1 MLTRHNIITES
12 PHVEAI
18 PINLVTTEDGRTLLA
33 VTEHKDGMMEI
44 VATPVTL
51 IGQNG
56 SPTSLVDVKNFNE
69 NFILHSPI
77 FQLNIEDIVDGTD
90 LQQPTENV
98 EPGTATND
106 RLKSQMSMEAK
117 CKTETSWEYR
127 SPLQNDLTTI
137 NKQDESSV
145 QKSVNDGVKRSSPG
159 RPKKTATVSLQGT
172 ECLRCDICHQEFVKR
187 TLYRKHME
195 NHAEEKPHRCPKC
208 SASFNVPTNFTLHM
222 ATHNTGEPKCPECGK
237 KFTRMASLKSHMLLH
252 EKEENLFCTECEDAF
267 STKAQLD
274 AHLKLH
280 GEKWA
285 TEEARKC
292 KLCNKQFSQPALY
305 RLHIREHYR
314 LQTKVAKQTKKG
326 TKHKTVYKCTICL
339 KSFQKPSQ
347 LMRHIRVHTG
357 EKPFKCTVCSRA
369 FTQKSSLQIHTWQH
383 NGIRPHACELC
394 NAKFSQKGN
403 LNAHIM
409 RVHNVPEGE
418 PIYGCNYCSCIFKK
432 LGSLNGHM
440 KRMHA
445 DIDEEGTTV
454 ADATSDTHP
463 ADIMES
469 DIRATVDSVITQL
482 ASLEANTEEIE
493 KSSNSKANLLSEGT
507 MKKDI
512 LQEALKNSGLPSK
525 NKTLNEG
532 TTETKKLGART
543 NFVTLLDRAP
553 DGGTRKYLTIKQRCV
568 GNIRWY
574 ACTFCHKEFKKSS
587 DLIRHLRVH
596 TQEKPFKCTHCYRSF
611 ALKSTMIAHERTHSG
626 TKRYACDSCDKTFA
640 CHGSLVG
647 HTRLHGKSKKNCNKT
662 IVDDDKN
669 SGAHTRESISGVC
682 QSSVN
687 QSKVQAKNKSKLSPE
702 AESLAQQVVLQEPLV
717 ISDTGNK
724 ICVAQV
730 ASKEKRAYDAS
741 TDPARPHKCLV
752 CQAAFRKISHLKQHH
767 RRHTGE
773 RPYECTKCD
782 RRFTSNSVLKSH
794 LHTHEDW
801 RPYGC
806 PICDAKF
813 STQSSMKRH
822 LVTHSNKR
830 PFMCPYCHKTFKT
843 YVNCRKHMKIHKHE
857 LAQRQLEQQKLQMQE
872 QSTEQIFRE
881 DSKEMRALES
891 SCSPSVSNATS
902 TNVVTT
908 VAATSAIITTAV
920 STFSD
925 NLTSFSRLGAVEISF
940 QPQLGT
946 DFSQTFPE
954 QEKTRP
960 VLSGNCDAST
970 FINHNISETVMANLE
985 NTQMLH
991 ADETGSV
998 TLPPVYS
1005 GDQAL
1010 TPESIREIEETLN
1023 QQFFNIGMNINLENS
1038 HSRHSNNANPN
1049 DFEGAKG
1056 IEEEQQTVLNVMYE
1070 NTDNDNTSNNN
1081 NNDKKDE
1088 GNDSNVEP
1096 SEEHVFSSQLDSF
1109 EMDHI
1114 ALQSDT
1120 EIDIGLVASDST
1132 SMVSILPR
1140 TAKEHRLSTSV
1151 TTSEDAQDRD
1161 DSGKTSIQT
1170 VVFISQENLSRKEDA
1185 TTELEG
1191 VNEDDIR
1198 KQCVMSPMLL
1208 TEGFGG
1214 SVQQETIKNQSEV
1227 NAMSSCTNK
1236 ISHGESLLQC
1246 HMCSQQ
1252 GFTAIGL
1259 KEHLKTH
1266 RGTKE
1271 YQCTECSSRFCT
1283 NGGLNR
1289 HSKIHVVKQ
1298 SWKCSSCE
1306 KYFSSRTQ
1314 LRSHSKIHEIS
1325 IWNAM
1330 STGTENSQI
1339 VTETSVSSDLQPV
1352 TNNGDPCLN
1361 DIAIDPD
1368 SAVSEKVL
1376 LDTMAEKA
1384 VMDQIETVSGERRER
1399 KEYTNKCK
1407 SCPKTFR
1414 KPSDLIRH
1422 VRTHTGERPYK
1433 CDFCSKSFAVK
1444 CTLDSHT
1451 KVHTGKKT
1459 FRCHVCNS
1467 MFATKGSLKVHMRL
1481 HTGSKPFKCPVCD
1494 SRFRTSGHRK
1504 VHLLKHAREH
1514 KESPKRKQKHL
1525 KVAAIAEVAADLEK
1539 LGGNIEKTSSFE
1551 LDQQQQQLPQTKD
1564 YPHLETIS
1572 VETAATCLTD
1582 QINFDTDTDTD
1593 AAIVSNNNPTM
1604 AANEGNQQLVTNL
1617 HFLLTNGL
1625 VTIQTEESLLSQSTS
1640 VNNVSYNRSTMTSD
1654 SVCIPTLCISSGI
1667 SNNDHAKEDIHT
1679 GQMMKAQL
1687 PSSSSSSSSH
1697 QKKSNNCLL
1706 TVATSTVQMEQ
1717 PLSKVFADKSLS
1729 TTTKTLTKGNSARK
1743 ECDICG
1749 KTFTKPYQVERHKRI
1764 HTGDRPYKCD
1774 LCTKSFAQKSTLQMH
1789 QKHHTGDRPYACP
1802 YCEYSFTQKGNLRTH
1817 VRRVHQLDT
1826 INAKKLKRGRQYFLP
1841 KSIQDSVLETKTL
1854 NLDDIPF
1861 VEFLK

>member
-1 MLTRHNIITES
+1 MLTRHDIITES
-12 PHVEAI
+12 PRVEAI

-56 SPTSLVDVKNFNE
+56 SPASLIDVKNFNE
-69 NFILHSPI
+69 NLILHSPI
-77 FQLNIEDIVDGTD
+77 FQLNIEDIVDGSE
-90 LQQPTENV
+90 LQQPAEDIEPDAITTEQF
-98 EPGTATND
+98 
-106 RLKSQMSMEAK
+106 KSQV
-117 CKTETSWEYR
+117 CTEVKRTPTNQEYQC
-127 SPLQNDLTTI
+127 PPQNDLLI
-137 NKQDESSV
+137 SKCDETAV
-145 QKSVNDGVKRSSPG
+145 QKPVSTDLKRNSPG
-159 RPKKTATVSLQGT
+159 RPKKNSAGSLQGT
-172 ECLRCDICHQEFVKR
+172 GSLKCDICHQEFVKR

-285 TEEARKC
+285 TEEVRKC
-292 KLCNKQFSQPALY
+292 KLCNKQFGQPALY

-314 LQTKVAKQTKKG
+314 LQTKVVKQTKRG

-369 FTQKSSLQIHTWQH
+369 FTQKSSLQIHMWQH

-403 LNAHIM
+403 LNAHIT

-445 DIDEEGTTV
+445 DIDEEGVATT
-454 ADATSDTHP
+454 DRSDTV
-463 ADIMES
+463 ES

-482 ASLEANTEEIE
+482 ASLEATTEEAE
-493 KSSNSKANLLSEGT
+493 KSNDKSNSSVGT
-507 MKKDI
+507 KKDI

-525 NKTLNEG
+525 NKTANEG
-532 TTETKKLGART
+532 TETKKLGART
-543 NFVTLLDRAP
+543 NFVTLLDRAA

-626 TKRYACDSCDKTFA
+626 TKRYACDSCDKSFA
-640 CHGSLVG
+640 CHGSLIG
-647 HTRLHGKSKKNCNKT
+647 HTRLHAEAKNDCNKMA
-662 IVDDDKN
+662 DDDKN
-669 SGAHTRESISGVC
+669 RT
-682 QSSVN
+682 
-687 QSKVQAKNKSKLSPE
+687 KVQTKKPKLSPE
-702 AESLAQQVVLQEPLV
+702 AESLVGQVVLQEPLV
-717 ISDTGNK
+717 ISDAGNK
-724 ICVAQV
+724 ICVAQI
-730 ASKEKRAYDAS
+730 ASKEKRYDAS
-741 TDPARPHKCLV
+741 TDPARPHKCWV

-806 PICDAKF
+806 PTCDAKF

-857 LAQRQLEQQKLQMQE
+857 LAQRQLEQQKMQE
-872 QSTEQIFRE
+872 QSNQSVLKEG
-881 DSKEMRALES
+881 SKETILES
-891 SCSPSVSNATS
+891 STFPNATS
-902 TNVVTT
+902 TNDVNAPIVTT
-908 VAATSAIITTAV
+908 SAP
-920 STFSD
+920 TFTD
-925 NLTSFSRLGAVEISF
+925 NLTFSRLGTVEISF
-940 QPQLGT
+940 QSQLGS
-946 DFSQTFPE
+946 DFSQTFTE
-954 QEKTRP
+954 QDKTRP
-960 VLSGNCDAST
+960 LLSGNCEPST
-970 FINHNISETVMANLE
+970 FINHNVSETVMANLE
-985 NTQMLH
+985 NSQMLH

-998 TLPPVYS
+998 TLPVYP

-1023 QQFFNIGMNINLENS
+1023 QQFFNIGMNITLGNNS
-1038 HSRHSNNANPN
+1038 RNSNDVSTN
-1049 DFEGAKG
+1049 DFDSTK
-1056 IEEEQQTVLNVMYE
+1056 QQRQTVLNVMYE
-1070 NTDNDNTSNNN
+1070 NNGNDTSNNTNN
-1081 NNDKKDE
+1081 NNDG
-1088 GNDSNVEP
+1088 GNNGVEP
-1096 SEEHVFSSQLDSF
+1096 SAERVFSSQLDSF
-1109 EMDHI
+1109 EIDHI

-1120 EIDIGLVASDST
+1120 EIDIGLDTNDST
-1132 SMVSILPR
+1132 SMTNILPR
-1140 TAKEHRLSTSV
+1140 TVKEDRLSEVDQSV
-1151 TTSEDAQDRD
+1151 KSR
-1161 DSGKTSIQT
+1161 
-1170 VVFISQENLSRKEDA
+1170 VMVISQEKNPRKEVN
-1185 TTELEG
+1185 ELEAEEAIQKQSSLLL
-1191 VNEDDIR
+1191 VEDFR
-1198 KQCVMSPMLL
+1198 G
-1208 TEGFGG
+1208 TE
-1214 SVQQETIKNQSEV
+1214 EKNQKVHTSGFAEIV
-1227 NAMSSCTNK
+1227 NGKMQRESS
-1236 ISHGESLLQC
+1236 LQC
-1246 HMCSQQ
+1246 HMCNQR
-1252 GFTAIGL
+1252 GFTASGL

-1266 RGTKE
+1266 RETKE
-1271 YQCTECSSRFCT
+1271 YQCTECSSKFCT

-1289 HSKIHVVKQ
+1289 HSKIHVTKQ
-1298 SWKCSSCE
+1298 SWKCSSCD
-1306 KYFSSRTQ
+1306 KYFDNRTELQ
-1314 LRSHSKIHEIS
+1314 SHNEIHEIS
-1325 IWNAM
+1325 IWNAI
-1330 STGTENSQI
+1330 SRPQNTE
-1339 VTETSVSSDLQPV
+1339 SSDLPNDSL
-1352 TNNGDPCLN
+1352 T
-1361 DIAIDPD
+1361 DIAMDTD
-1368 SAVSEKVL
+1368 SAVSERVL
-1376 LDTMAEKA
+1376 LDTVAEKEA
-1384 VMDQIETVSGERRER
+1384 MDQIEASYTNPERRER

-1407 SCPKTFR
+1407 FCPKTFR

-1433 CDFCSKSFAVK
+1433 CDFCNKSFAVK

-1481 HTGSKPFKCPVCD
+1481 HTGSKPFRCPVCD

-1504 VHLLKHAREH
+1504 VHLLKHVREH
-1514 KESPKRKQKHL
+1514 KERPKRKQKHM
-1525 KVAAIAEVAADLEK
+1525 KVAAIAEIAADLEK
-1539 LGGNIEKTSSFE
+1539 LGRTIGKTFE
-1551 LDQQQQQLPQTKD
+1551 SDQQLSRP
-1564 YPHLETIS
+1564 LETIS
-1572 VETAATCLTD
+1572 VEATACLTD
-1582 QINFDTDTDTD
+1582 QINFETDVDPN
-1593 AAIVSNNNPTM
+1593 IVQSNNSVMTTS
-1604 AANEGNQQLVTNL
+1604 EGNQLVTNL

-1625 VTIQTEESLLSQSTS
+1625 VTIQTDESLLSQSTI
-1640 VNNVSYNRSTMTSD
+1640 NNAYNRSTVPTD
-1654 SVCIPTLCISSGI
+1654 SMCVPLCISSGI
-1667 SNNDHAKEDIHT
+1667 NEDHTKEEART
-1679 GQMMKAQL
+1679 GQVLKAQL
-1687 PSSSSSSSSH
+1687 SS
-1697 QKKSNNCLL
+1697 
-1706 TVATSTVQMEQ
+1706 VQVE
-1717 PLSKVFADKSLS
+1717 PLPKVPLDKSLPTGS
-1729 TTTKTLTKGNSARK
+1729 KASKGNSRK
-1743 ECDICG
+1743 ECDVCG

-1764 HTGDRPYKCD
+1764 HTGERPYKCD

-1817 VRRVHQLDT
+1817 VKRVHQLDT
-1826 INAKKLKRGRQYFLP
+1826 INVKKLKRGRQYFLP
-1841 KSIQDSVLETKTL
+1841 KSLQDSVVETKTL
-1854 NLDDIPF
+1854 NLDDVPF